1 MSDGER
7 KLRVGVSACLLGQEV
22 RYDGGHKRDRFL
34 MDGLGPFVE
43 WVPVCPEMEIGLGVP
58 RPPIRLEGDA
68 EAPRLVDP
76 RSGEDHT
83 AWMRRYASSRVATLT
98 RLQLAGYVLK
108 KDSPSCG
115 MERVRVHTSGA
126 TVRTGVGLFARALM
140 EAMPALPVEEE
151 GRLCD
156 ARLRENFIER
166 LFARQRWLEFRAARP
181 TIGTLVRFH
190 TVEKL
195 AVLAHDPERYR
206 ALGRLVAGAKRRPL
220 TLVLDD
226 YERELMTALRTLAT
240 RGRHANVLEHMLGHV
255 SDAISAGDR
264 AELVSAIADYRRGL
278 GPLVVPITLLRHH
291 VRRLEVA
298 TLADQVY
305 LEPHPKEL
313 MLRNH
318 V

>member
-1 MSDGER
+1 MGDER

-34 MDGLGPFVE
+34 TDVLGPFVE
-43 WVPVCPEMEIGLGVP
+43 WVPICPDVEIGLGVP
-58 RPPIRLEGDA
+58 RPPIRLEGCA
-68 EAPRLVDP
+68 YGLRLVDP
-76 RSGEDHT
+76 RSGADHT
-83 AWMRRYASSRVATLT
+83 NSMRRLASARAAALA
-98 RLQLAGYVLK
+98 RLGLAGYVLK

-115 MERVRVHTSGA
+115 MERVRVYAAGGVH
-126 TVRTGVGLFARALM
+126 RHGVGLFARALM
-140 EAMPALPVEEE
+140 DALPTLPVEEE
-151 GRLCD
+151 GRLLD

-166 LFARQRWLEFRAARP
+166 LFARRRWLEFRAARP
-181 TIGTLVRFH
+181 TIGKLVRFH
-190 TVEKL
+190 TLQKL

-206 ALGRLVAGAKRRPL
+206 ALGRLVARAKERPL
-220 TLVLDD
+220 ASVLDD
-226 YERELMTALRTLAT
+226 YERELMAALRTLAT
-240 RGRHANVLEHMLGHV
+240 RGRHTNVLEHMLGHV
-255 SDAISAGDR
+255 SEAISPADR
-264 AELVSAIADYRRGL
+264 VELVESIHDYRRGL
-278 GPLVVPITLLRHH
+278 VPLVVPVTLLRHH